1 MCCSTRRPSRAELR
15 SVQGAGQRGPGLV
28 AARDYLGLAWRAG
41 GISLRRVKEPESDLA
56 GHPDRRRWN
65 ERYGAGFI
73 PSFTPHPLAV
83 AALALDLPAGPV
95 ADLASGPS
103 GSALLA
109 AAQGR
114 PVTAVDVSE
123 VALGLLGQEARRRG
137 LDHLITLVHA
147 DLGAWR
153 PGPGR
158 YALVL
163 ATGFWDPG
171 VFAAAVP
178 AVAPG
183 RRARLGGVHHGRPPG
198 PAHAARRV
206 VPGPRGASHAA
217 AGRHVRG
224 QPGRR
229 SGCSAEYPA
238 ALAGP
243 PDRARRRS

>member
-1 MCCSTRRPSRAELR
+1 MTSLGPRETSALAR
-15 SVQGAGQRGPGLV
+15 GQPRG
-28 AARDYLGLAWRAG
+28 R
-41 GISLRRVKEPESDLA
+41 GISLRRVTEPESDLA
-56 GHPDRRRWN
+56 GHPDRLRWN
-65 ERYGAGFI
+65 ERYGAGFT

-114 PVTAVDVSE
+114 PVTAVNVSE

-158 YALVL
+158 YVLVL

-171 VFAAAVP
+171 VFAAAVR
-178 AVAPG
+178 G
-183 RRARLGGVHHGRPPG
+183 GGSRRRARLGGVHHGRPPG
-198 PAHAARRV
+198 PARAARRV
-206 VPGPRGASHAA
+206 VPRPRGAGHAA

-229 SGCSAEYPA
+229 SGCSAGYPA
-238 ALAGP
+238 ALAGS
-243 PDRARRRS
+243 PDRAGDLLVVSPYETRY

>member
-1 MCCSTRRPSRAELR
+1 VTTWR
-15 SVQGAGQRGPGLV
+15 
-28 AARDYLGLAWRAG
+28 LAWRAG
-41 GISLRRVKEPESDLA
+41 RGISLRRVEEPESDLA

-83 AALALDLPAGPV
+83 TALALDLPAGPV

-109 AAQGR
+109 AAQSR

-137 LDHLITLVHA
+137 LDHLITLIHT

-163 ATGFWDPG
+163 ATGFWDAG
-171 VFAAAVP
+171 VFAAAAA
-178 AVAPG
+178 AVA
-183 RRARLGGVHHGRPPG
+183 AGGVLGWE
-198 PAHAARRV
+198 AFTLAAREARPRLPAGWCLG
-206 VPGPRGASHAA
+206 PG
-217 AGRHVRG
+217 
-224 QPGRR
+224 
-229 SGCSAEYPA
+229 EPA
-238 ALAGP
+238 ALLPAGMSVIIQEDV
-243 PDRARRRS
+243 PDDHRSTRRRLLARRTGPGAS

>member
-1 MCCSTRRPSRAELR
+1 VE
-15 SVQGAGQRGPGLV
+15 
-28 AARDYLGLAWRAG
+28 
-41 GISLRRVKEPESDLA
+41 EPESDLA

-123 VALGLLGQEARRRG
+123 VALALLGQEARRRG
-137 LDHLITLVHA
+137 LDHLITLIHA
-147 DLGAWR
+147 DLGVWR

-163 ATGFWDPG
+163 ATGFWDAG
-171 VFAAAVP
+171 VFAAAAA
-178 AVAPG
+178 AVAAEG
-183 RRARLGGVHHGRPPG
+183 VLGWE
-198 PAHAARRV
+198 AFTLAARQARPTLPAAWCLG
-206 VPGPRGASHAA
+206 PGEPATLLPRGMSVITQEDVPDDH
-217 AGRHVRG
+217 RG
-224 QPGRR
+224 TRR
-229 SGCSAEYPA
+229 R
-238 ALAGP
+238 LL
-243 PDRARRRS
+243 ARRTGSGAS

>member
-1 MCCSTRRPSRAELR
+1 VT
-15 SVQGAGQRGPGLV
+15 
-28 AARDYLGLAWRAG
+28 
-41 GISLRRVKEPESDLA
+41 EPESDLA
-56 GHPDRRRWN
+56 SHPDRLRWN
-65 ERYGAGFI
+65 ERYGEE
-73 PSFTPHPLAV
+73 FTPTFRPHPLAA

-153 PGPGR
+153 PEPGR

-171 VFAAAVP
+171 VFAAAVL

-183 RRARLGGVHHGRPPG
+183 GVLGWEAFTTAALQTRPALPAEWCLGPGEPATLLPDGVS
-198 PAHAARRV
+198 V
-206 VPGPRGASHAA
+206 VSQEDVPGAH
-217 AGRHVRG
+217 
-224 QPGRR
+224 PG
-229 SGCSAEYPA
+229 
-238 ALAGP
+238 
-243 PDRARRRS
+243 ARRRLLARRADQEPHNDRHRRAQRRVGQPIFVSRCETKS

>member
-1 MCCSTRRPSRAELR
+1 MCCSTRRPSQAEL
-15 SVQGAGQRGPGLV
+15 PG
-28 AARDYLGLAWRAG
+28 RTNRG
-41 GISLRRVKEPESDLA
+41 GISLRRVTEPESDLA
-56 GHPDRRRWN
+56 GHPDRLHWN
-65 ERYGAGFI
+65 KRYGAGFI
-73 PSFTPHPLAV
+73 PSFTPHPLAA

-147 DLGAWR
+147 DLGAWH

-163 ATGFWDPG
+163 ATGFWDPA
-171 VFAAAVP
+171 VFAAAVR

-183 RRARLGGVHHGRPPG
+183 GVL
-198 PAHAARRV
+198 AWEALTVAARQARPTLPAEWCLGRGEPATLLPDGMSV
-206 VPGPRGASHAA
+206 VSQEDVRGAQ
-217 AGRHVRG
+217 RG
-224 QPGRR
+224 TRR
-229 SGCSAEYPA
+229 R
-238 ALAGP
+238 LL
-243 PDRARRRS
+243 ARRTRPEAS